1 MNESSSF
8 GDIRLDRRQ
17 NALLDAMVSRQSIII
32 NELSDN
38 RADQVAYQRFLNNE
52 KVNIERILACFNLQ
66 SSVDY
71 TGKDLLIIQ
80 DTSDLGFGFNSNRGH
95 LGYVGQ
101 KTDKTGLHIHPCLIL
116 DAFNGACYGLGSLE
130 TYYIDYEQTIARQKA
145 GIKKPI
151 NKSAFPDKQ
160 SYRWY
165 SSPEK
170 AIANTPKA
178 SSYTIVGDQESDIY
192 DALVRFEEKKWDYLV
207 RSTGHRLIKSS
218 TDQTELLS
226 QHLHRWKVEF
236 SYHLNLPKT
245 DKRTAHQAHLLV
257 KFGKTTLLQPKSRPD
272 KTLNSQIETF
282 VIEVKESPD
291 TVVNNEKPIH
301 WILITSHPIQSKEEA
316 LHFIQCYCWRWVIE
330 QVFRTLKS
338 EGIDLENSELEN
350 KQAIEN
356 QTVLALIA
364 AVQILQLV
372 QARDGETKQKIQEVF
387 TEQEVDCLKELNTKL
402 EGKTQ
407 KQKNPHKPTSLAFA
421 CWVIA
426 RLGGW
431 KGYKSRARPPGPI
444 TMKKGLI
451 RFYNIIEGYY
461 LLL

>member
-236 SYHLNLPKT
+236 S
-245 DKRTAHQAHLLV
+245 V
-257 KFGKTTLLQPKSRPD
+257 RPQY
-272 KTLNSQIETF
+272 S
-282 VIEVKESPD
+282 S
-291 TVVNNEKPIH
+291 
-301 WILITSHPIQSKEEA
+301 
-316 LHFIQCYCWRWVIE
+316 
-330 QVFRTLKS
+330 
-338 EGIDLENSELEN
+338 
-350 KQAIEN
+350 
-356 QTVLALIA
+356 
-364 AVQILQLV
+364 
-372 QARDGETKQKIQEVF
+372 
-387 TEQEVDCLKELNTKL
+387 
-402 EGKTQ
+402 
-407 KQKNPHKPTSLAFA
+407 
-421 CWVIA
+421 
-426 RLGGW
+426 
-431 KGYKSRARPPGPI
+431 
-444 TMKKGLI
+444 KKGI
-451 RFYNIIEGYY
+451 VMPSPNYY
-461 LLL
+461 FERLFFVQ